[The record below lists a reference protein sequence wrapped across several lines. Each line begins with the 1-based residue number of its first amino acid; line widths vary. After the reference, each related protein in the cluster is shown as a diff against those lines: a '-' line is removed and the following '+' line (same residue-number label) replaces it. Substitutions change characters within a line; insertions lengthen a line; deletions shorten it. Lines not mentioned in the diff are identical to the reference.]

1 MRQHLVRDFAV
12 GLAYLVLIAAL
23 VVVSVMVY
31 NKDFTSS
38 VDVTLSAGDVGPA
51 LQSGADVEVRGV
63 VVGAVTSI
71 SSNGHGAQVHMSV
84 DPGQAKNLPSNV
96 TAEVLP
102 KTLFGQRYVDL
113 VIPATPSG
121 TPLSNGDVIEPV
133 SSAAPT
139 QLQDVFAHLLPVL
152 QAVRP
157 AKLAEML
164 GAIAA
169 SLRNKGAE
177 LGQTIDLLS
186 TYLKK
191 FAPKVPAMV
200 RDIRQFSKVAK
211 TYTAAAPDLLA
222 ALNNFTTGSKTLAQQ
237 RGQFVDLLR
246 TVTSASNRLGD
257 FTSTNSQ
264 DLIDLSRDSLP
275 GLQVLAHYSSEF
287 PCLSRALVDF
297 IPVMDSALGK
307 GTNQPGLHVNLQV
320 VPARAPYLAGQDNP
334 SYNATGG
341 PSCPQVSTAQDSS
354 TALQANLAQG
364 DGIGTQNSPQENE
377 VIAELMAGS
386 ANTTPQQFPRWGSLL
401 LGPAL
406 RGTTVSVR

>member
-1 MRQHLVRDFAV
+1 MRQHLVRDFVV

-23 VVVSVMVY
+23 IVVSVMVY

-121 TPLSNGDVIEPV
+121 THLSNGDVIKPV

-157 AKLAEML
+157 AKLAETL

-186 TYLKK
+186 AYLKK

-200 RDIRQFSKVAK
+200 RDIQQFSQGGQDLHRGRARPARRAEQLHHRQQDAG
-211 TYTAAAPDLLA
+211 AAAWPVRRPA
-222 ALNNFTTGSKTLAQQ
+222 AH
-237 RGQFVDLLR
+237 
-246 TVTSASNRLGD
+246 GD
-257 FTSTNSQ
+257 
-264 DLIDLSRDSLP
+264 
-275 GLQVLAHYSSEF
+275 
-287 PCLSRALVDF
+287 
-297 IPVMDSALGK
+297 
-307 GTNQPGLHVNLQV
+307 
-320 VPARAPYLAGQDNP
+320 
-334 SYNATGG
+334 
-341 PSCPQVSTAQDSS
+341 VSV
-354 TALQANLAQG
+354 
-364 DGIGTQNSPQENE
+364 ER
-377 VIAELMAGS
+377 GS
-386 ANTTPQQFPRWGSLL
+386 ATSPR
-401 LGPAL
+401 
-406 RGTTVSVR
+406 RTRRI